1 MAAMPKPWAAPHA
14 AANLTA
20 SFCLTMKNLRVVRR
34 RRLGGRSRTKPPFLR
49 GLSSFGAGQATW
61 LGLKAASQ
69 LRDSA
74 GFPPDFAAVTP
85 AERYVARHAELT

>member
-1 MAAMPKPWAAPHA
+1 MSP
-14 AANLTA
+14 NRFLTP
-20 SFCLTMKNLRVVRR
+20 LTH
-34 RRLGGRSRTKPPFLR
+34 KPPFLR

-74 GFPPDFAAVTP
+74 GFPPDFAAATP
-85 AERYVARHAELT
+85 TGRYVARHAGAYVIGRTRINTNKTEPP